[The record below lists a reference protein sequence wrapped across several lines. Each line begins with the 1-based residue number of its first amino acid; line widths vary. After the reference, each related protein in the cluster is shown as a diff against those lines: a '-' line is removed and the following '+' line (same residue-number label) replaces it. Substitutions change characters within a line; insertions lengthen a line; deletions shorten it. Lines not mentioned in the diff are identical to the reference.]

1 MTHPELTDSLVRGMS
16 ELVKHPLW
24 KHMDA
29 YLHFKKSLAADM
41 VDNAPTDI
49 GARERIG
56 SRKQIKELLLLP
68 ETIEQE
74 LETRGLTGAENL

>member
-1 MTHPELTDSLVRGMS
+1 MPMTDPELTDFLIRGMA

-24 KHMDA
+24 KNMDA

-41 VDNAPTDI
+41 VDNSPSDM

-74 LETRGLTGAENL
+74 LQTRGLAGT